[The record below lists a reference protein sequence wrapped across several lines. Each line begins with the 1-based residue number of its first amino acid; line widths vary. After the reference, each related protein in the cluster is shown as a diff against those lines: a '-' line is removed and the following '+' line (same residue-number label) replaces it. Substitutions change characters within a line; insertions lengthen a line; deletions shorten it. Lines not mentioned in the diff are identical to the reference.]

1 MSLIPDT
8 IGRVRTVRN
17 TGRSPGLGGG
27 GGSAAVVGRGVV
39 VVYDGTVG
47 LQESDFVVPAGSVTS
62 VIGPNGSGKSTVLNA
77 IAGLA
82 TPRRGSLEVLGGR
95 PEDRHD
101 RVAYVLQ
108 ATRMNERL
116 PVTVHEVVA
125 MGRYA
130 RRGMFHRLSRD
141 DRVAV
146 DEAMERLHIGD
157 LAQRHLRELSGGQ
170 RQRVFVAQGLV
181 QQAELLLLDEP
192 LTGLDIPS
200 HERIDEVI
208 EDEQARGATLV
219 VTTHDVAE
227 ARRSDHVLL
236 MGGRVL
242 REGPPGDV
250 LTDEA
255 LVEAY
260 GAQLLHVHEPMVVD
274 DPHHT
279 PAPSPAQRRDTPK
292 RGSQ

>member
-1 MSLIPDT
+1 M
-8 IGRVRTVRN
+8 V
-17 TGRSPGLGGG
+17 
-27 GGSAAVVGRGVV
+27 ARGVV
-39 VVYDGTVG
+39 VAYDGTVAV
-47 LQESDFVVPAGSVTS
+47 QESDFVVPSGSVTS

-77 IAGLA
+77 IAGLVP
-82 TPRRGSLEVLGGR
+82 PRSGSIEVLGGG
-95 PEDRHD
+95 PDDRHD

-116 PVTVHEVVA
+116 PVTVREVVA

-146 DEAMERLHIGD
+146 DETMERLRIAE
-157 LAQRHLRELSGGQ
+157 LAHRHLRELSGGQ

-181 QQAELLLLDEP
+181 QRADLLLLDEP

-208 EDEQARGATLV
+208 EEERERGATLV
-219 VTTHDVAE
+219 MTTHDVAE
-227 ARRSDHVLL
+227 AGRSDHVLL

-242 REGPPGDV
+242 REGPPDEV

-255 LVEAY
+255 LTEAY
-260 GAQLLHVHEPMVVD
+260 GAQLLHVYEPMVVD
-274 DPHHT
+274 DPHHV
-279 PAPSPAQRRDTPK
+279 PAPLPTQRRDTPK
-292 RGSQ
+292 RGSR

>member
-1 MSLIPDT
+1 M
-8 IGRVRTVRN
+8 
-17 TGRSPGLGGG
+17 
-27 GGSAAVVGRGVV
+27 AVVGRGVV
-39 VVYDGTVG
+39 LAYGGVVA
-47 LQESDFVVPAGSVTS
+47 LQESDFTVPTAAVTS

-77 IAGLA
+77 VAGLVE
-82 TPRRGSLEVLGGR
+82 PRSGSLEVLGGR

-108 ATRMNERL
+108 ATRVNERL
-116 PVTVHEVVA
+116 PVTVQEVVA

-130 RRGMFHRLSRD
+130 RRGFFHRLTRE
-141 DRVAV
+141 DRAAV
-146 DEAMERLHIGD
+146 DEVMERLGIAD
-157 LAQRHLRELSGGQ
+157 LAHRHLRELSGGQ

-181 QQAELLLLDEP
+181 QHADLLLLDEP

-200 HERIDEVI
+200 HERIDQVI
-208 EDEQARGATLV
+208 DEAADRGATVV

-242 REGPPGDV
+242 REGGPEAV

-260 GAQLLHVHEPMVVD
+260 GAHLLHVHEPMVVD

-279 PAPSPAQRRDTPK
+279 PVPPPPQLRDVPP

>member
-1 MSLIPDT
+1 M
-8 IGRVRTVRN
+8 RTVRN
-17 TGRSPGLGGG
+17 TGHDPARGGV
-27 GGSAAVVGRGVV
+27 SFAVVGRGVV
-39 VVYDGTVG
+39 VAYDGTVA
-47 LQESDFVVPAGSVTS
+47 LQGSDFVVPTGSVTS

-82 TPRRGSLEVLGGR
+82 PPSRGSLEVLGGC
-95 PEDRHD
+95 PDDRHD

-116 PVTVHEVVA
+116 PVTVREVVA

-130 RRGMFHRLSRD
+130 QRGMFQRLSRD

-146 DEAMERLHIGD
+146 EEAMERLQIAD
-157 LAQRHLRELSGGQ
+157 LAHRHLRELSGGQ

-181 QQAELLLLDEP
+181 QRADLLLLDEP

-200 HERIDEVI
+200 HERIDHVI
-208 EDEQARGATLV
+208 EEERDRGATLV

-227 ARRSDHVLL
+227 AGRTDHVLL

-250 LTDEA
+250 LTDEG
-255 LVEAY
+255 LSEAY
-260 GAQLLHVHEPMVVD
+260 GAQLLHVHEPMAVD
-274 DPHHT
+274 DPYHT
-279 PAPSPAQRRDTPK
+279 PVPPPPQRRDTPK
-292 RGSQ
+292 RGPQ